1 MDRFEH
7 LGFLLQ
13 FGDKAEGN
21 RLSQSSPFFANSD
34 PEMPAVP
41 VPVTQVHDW
50 LMQNIASAL
59 EHISERTSAK
69 ENGPASAADQD
80 VAMTDACSVSV
91 KLSSSTRDSCS
102 IEGITK
108 SSYVKH
114 ASDIKGSSVKVC
126 FQMSSFVMLTFYLF
140 RFHVAESLAISY
152 DLQMSELENLSRW
165 QVERKFRML
174 IYPNHNYTIGFYI
187 I

>member
-7 LGFLLQ
+7 LGFLVQ

-50 LMQNIASAL
+50 LMQNISSAL

-108 SSYVKH
+108 SS
-114 ASDIKGSSVKVC
+114 SDIKGSSVKVC

-140 RFHVAESLAISY
+140 RFHVAESLAIRVMTFKC
-152 DLQMSELENLSRW
+152 LN
-165 QVERKFRML
+165 
-174 IYPNHNYTIGFYI
+174 
-187 I
+187 